1 MSQVT
6 LNDVASHVGV
16 SAKTVSNVVNDR
28 GRVSPAMREQILRA
42 VKELGYQPN
51 IAARQLRGGPSG
63 LIALALPDL
72 REPYFAELAAHFV
85 TKAQSRGHTVLIRQ
99 TNGAHHAE
107 RAVIEN
113 EGLPTVDLI
122 VLSPLA
128 LTAPDLRARQSEIP
142 LVLLGEQAGVIDAE
156 SAATHIS
163 ASNVEGS
170 RHAVRHLVS
179 RGRKRIAAIGVQQG
193 GPNASSTL
201 RAAGYRLALE
211 DAGITLSPE
220 LMRNVVEFNR
230 AEGSAA
236 VQSMINDNVP
246 FDALFC
252 FNDSLA
258 FGALHTLAMNHL
270 RVPQDVA
277 VVGFDDVEEA
287 AFTIP
292 PLTTVGPSPE
302 EIASRVFDIIDEGLD
317 APSGDHIFDFE
328 VVERESS

>member
-6 LNDVASHVGV
+6 LTDVASHVGV
-16 SAKTVSNVVNDR
+16 SAKTVSNVVNGR
-28 GRVSPAMREQILRA
+28 GRVSAAVRDQILLA

-51 IAARQLRGGPSG
+51 LAARQLRGGPSG
-63 LIALALPDL
+63 MITLALPDL
-72 REPYFAELAAHFV
+72 RQPYFAELAAHFV

-99 TNGAHHAE
+99 TDGAHAAE
-107 RAVIEN
+107 CAVIEN
-113 EGLPTVDLI
+113 EGLPSVDLI
-122 VLSPLA
+122 VLSPLS
-128 LTAPDLRARQSEIP
+128 LTAPDLRARQSTIP
-142 LVLLGEQAGVIDAE
+142 LVLLGEQAGVIDTE
-156 SAATHIS
+156 SATHIS

-170 RHAVRHLVS
+170 RHAVRHLIS
-179 RGRKRIAAIGVQQG
+179 RGRKRIAAVGIQQG

-211 DAGITLSPE
+211 DAGITPSAE

-236 VQSMINDNVP
+236 VQSMIDDKVP
-246 FDALFC
+246 FDAVFC

-270 RVPQDVA
+270 RVPEDVA

-287 AFTIP
+287 AYTVP
-292 PLTTVGPSPE
+292 TLTTVGPSPE
-302 EIASRVFDIIDEGLD
+302 GISDRVFDIIDQGQGT
-317 APSGDHIFDFE
+317 PSGRHIFDFE
-328 VVERESS
+328 VVTRESS